1 MYAKSMDE
9 EEAAEWLDG
18 VLAGV
23 GTNGKKKPAKKVAAA
38 TA

>member
-1 MYAKSMDE
+1 MYAKGMDE

-23 GTNGKKKPAKKVAAA
+23 GEKPKKKSKAKAAAA